1 MAGLIFKA
9 RPVWICTQSNI
20 AIIFN
25 NVLIQADKMYLR
37 ALNNG
42 LVGLGP
48 SVEFFSIAKLPT
60 IVTVSNSCIRIH
72 ACSPI
77 KNSGINLPV
86 DV

>member
-1 MAGLIFKA
+1 
-9 RPVWICTQSNI
+9 
-20 AIIFN
+20 
-25 NVLIQADKMYLR
+25 MYLR

-42 LVGLGP
+42 LVDLGP